1 MKIATVTIYDA
12 LNCGSYLQAYAL
24 QQVIKKMGHE
34 AVILDGRKNNFY
46 KLLRKW
52 IRKKNT
58 LFYIKQRLKYN
69 QDIKKLKICR
79 DINCHFDKAIIG
91 SDEVWNIKGHFE
103 HVPQFFGRDINADS
117 IIAYA
122 TSIGFCSVEDFYKS
136 SEAQEI
142 KKLHKVF
149 PRDAATQQA
158 CLRILN
164 QECPIGCDPTILFL
178 DGWTDIVK
186 EYPAPNEKYVLYYS
200 YLDNT
205 PMKENIIK
213 YAHSHGLKIV
223 CANFNYK
230 WADKIVI
237 PSPLEFLNF
246 VYHAECVFTST
257 FHGTV
262 FSTIFKKP
270 LVVRP
275 SGPKVVD
282 YLQLVGLDSRIYMD
296 GMEYET
302 FKKMVEQTIDYN
314 QVYAVLEPLKEKSI
328 ALLSDAIMKE

>member
-24 QQVIKKMGHE
+24 QHVIEKMGHE
-34 AVILDGRKNNFY
+34 TVILDGRKYNFY

-52 IRKKNT
+52 VKRNDT
-58 LFYIKQRLKYN
+58 LFHIRQLLKYKR
-69 QDIKKLKICR
+69 DIKKLKICR

-91 SDEVWNIKGHFE
+91 SDEVWNIKGHFD
-103 HVPQFFGRDINADS
+103 HVPQFFGRDINANS

-122 TSIGFCSVEDFYKS
+122 PSIGFCSVEDFCKS

-142 KKLHKVF
+142 KKFHMVF
-149 PRDAATQQA
+149 PRDSATHQA
-158 CLRILN
+158 CLKMLN
-164 QECPIGCDPTILFL
+164 QECPIVCDPTILFL
-178 DGWTDIVK
+178 DGWIDIVK
-186 EYPAPNEKYVLYYS
+186 DYPVPKEKYVLYYS

-205 PMKENIIK
+205 PMKENIIR
-213 YAHSHGLKIV
+213 YAHSRGLKVV

-230 WADKIVI
+230 WADKIVL

-257 FHGTV
+257 FHGSV

-282 YLQLVGLDSRIYMD
+282 YLQMVGLDSRIYKD
-296 GMEYET
+296 GMEYEP
-302 FKKMVEQTIDYN
+302 FEKMVEQTIDYD
-314 QVYAVLEPLKEKSI
+314 QVYAVLESLKDKSI
-328 ALLSDAIMKE
+328 ALLSDAIMSK